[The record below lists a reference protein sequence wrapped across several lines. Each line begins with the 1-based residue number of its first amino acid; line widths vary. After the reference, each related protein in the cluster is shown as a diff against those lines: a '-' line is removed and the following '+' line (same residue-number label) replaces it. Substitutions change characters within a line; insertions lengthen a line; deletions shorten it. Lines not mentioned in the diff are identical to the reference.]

1 MLIGLAEGSTLGWV
15 APITAVATEVRGIG
29 VIVAV
34 LAITLL
40 GMRVFMRRHLED
52 LGESLTAYAVGG
64 ALIGT
69 AAAAAPA
76 ILGFTG
82 AATMSG
88 RMVQPDILESLGTV
102 ASLYVTQAP
111 ILIGGMWVWLRLRHG

>member
-1 MLIGLAEGSTLGWV
+1 MFVSIAESSTLGWV
-15 APITAVATEVRGIG
+15 APITSVSTEIRAIG

-88 RMVQPDILESLGTV
+88 HMVQPDILESLGTV

-111 ILIGGMWVWLRLRHG
+111 IIIGGMWAWLRLRRG

>member
-1 MLIGLAEGSTLGWV
+1 MFVSIAEGSTLGWV

-34 LAITLL
+34 LAITIL

-82 AATMSG
+82 ASPLSEAM
-88 RMVQPDILESLGTV
+88 MQPGILESLGTV
-102 ASLYVTQAP
+102 ASLSVLHAP
-111 ILIGGMWVWLRLRHG
+111 LLVGSVWVWRRLHG